1 MENLVIGS
9 IILLVL
15 PILII
20 QIGLIILAFVDLNKR
35 DKVTGGSEILWVII
49 ILLFQIFGPLAY
61 FIIGRKE

>member
-1 MENLVIGS
+1 MENLAIGS

-35 DKVTGGSEILWVII
+35 DKVTGGNKMIWVVI
-49 ILLFQIFGPLAY
+49 ILLFQIMGPLAY